1 MATVYTGPES
11 SYTDAVTVVR
21 QLENTLAN
29 YDPDQY
35 PLLSRVGLNS
45 YPQEVWNTKV
55 EWQRDE
61 YMPIAD
67 AANGAISTT
76 GEVDISVDNADYFAM
91 HDVVL
96 IEDELMLVVDVDP
109 SSDEITVVRGF
120 AGSTA
125 ATHDDN
131 DVIYRLGAARPEG
144 SSPGWAQQIAV
155 SQPYNYTQI
164 WDAVVSITGTE
175 DVLKEWGPDDLMAY
189 RLDKRLAELY
199 QMMERA
205 LIYNNQRYAGDA
217 SAGRVSAGLDYW
229 VADKNDLSDAAITF
243 DDIEDAM
250 EDKFQDYGIV
260 NTPRDLF
267 CNSWVKR
274 KITSF
279 GLASIRTDRTENVVG
294 NEITVVETN
303 FGTLNINL
311 DHLILNSE
319 AWLLNLDTIMIA
331 PLRGRGLKEIDASV
345 PGDDAMKHRVIGEYV
360 FVVKGEDGSND
371 GLNVKIYGISTTS

>member
-11 SYTDAVTVVR
+11 SYTEAVTVVR
-21 QLENTLAN
+21 QLENAIQN

-45 YPQEVWNTKV
+45 YPEEVYNTKI

-61 YMPIAD
+61 YMPIQD
-67 AANGAISTT
+67 ALNGAVSTT
-76 GEVDISVDNADYFAM
+76 GATDISVDNAEYFAM
-91 HDVVL
+91 NDVVL
-96 IEDELMLVVDVDP
+96 VEDELMLVVDVNTTD
-109 SSDEITVVRGF
+109 DEITVSRGF

-125 ATHDDN
+125 ATHSDADI
-131 DVIYRLGAARPEG
+131 VYRLGAARPEG
-144 SSPGWAQQIAV
+144 SSPGWAQQVAV
-155 SQPYNYTQI
+155 TQPFNYTQI

-175 DVLKEWGPDDLMAY
+175 DALKNYAPDDLMAY
-189 RLDKRLAELY
+189 RLDKRLTELY

-205 LIYNNQRYAGDA
+205 LIYNSERYAGSA
-217 SAGRVSAGLDYW
+217 SAGRLSAGLDFF
-229 VADKNDLSDAAITF
+229 VADKNDLSGAAITF
-243 DDIEDAM
+243 EDIEDAM
-250 EDKFQDYGIV
+250 EDKFSEYGLV
-260 NTPRDLF
+260 NVPQNLF

-274 KITSF
+274 KITNW
-279 GLASIRTDRTENVVG
+279 GLSSIRTERMENVVG
-294 NEITVVETN
+294 SEITVIETD
-303 FGTLNINL
+303 FGTLDINL
-311 DHLILNSE
+311 DHLIKNDE
-319 AWLLNLDTIMIA
+319 AWLLNLDTIMMA

>member
-11 SYTDAVTVVR
+11 SYTEAVTVVR
-21 QLENTLAN
+21 QLENAIQN

-45 YPQEVWNTKV
+45 YPEEVYNTKI

-61 YMPIAD
+61 YMPIQD
-67 AANGAISTT
+67 ALNGAVSTT
-76 GEVDISVDNADYFAM
+76 GATDISVDNAEYFAM
-91 HDVVL
+91 NDVVL
-96 IEDELMLVVDVDP
+96 VEDELMLVVDVNTTD
-109 SSDEITVVRGF
+109 DEITVSRGF

-125 ATHDDN
+125 ATHSDADI
-131 DVIYRLGAARPEG
+131 VYRLGAARPEG
-144 SSPGWAQQIAV
+144 SSPGWAQQVAV
-155 SQPYNYTQI
+155 TQPFNYTQI

-175 DVLKEWGPDDLMAY
+175 DALKNYAPDDLMAY
-189 RLDKRLAELY
+189 RLDKRLTELY

-205 LIYNNQRYAGDA
+205 LIYNSERYAGSA
-217 SAGRVSAGLDYW
+217 SAGRLSAGLDFF
-229 VADKNDLSDAAITF
+229 VADKNDLSGAAITF
-243 DDIEDAM
+243 EDIEDAM
-250 EDKFQDYGIV
+250 EDKFSEYGLV
-260 NTPRDLF
+260 NVPQNLF

-274 KITSF
+274 KITNW
-279 GLASIRTDRTENVVG
+279 GLSSIRTERMENVVG
-294 NEITVVETN
+294 SEITVIETD
-303 FGTLNINL
+303 FGTLDINL
-311 DHLILNSE
+311 DHLIKNDE
-319 AWLLNLDTIMIA
+319 AWLLNLDTVMMA

>member
-11 SYTDAVTVVR
+11 SYTEAVTVVR
-21 QLENTLAN
+21 QLEDAIMN

-45 YPQEVWNTKV
+45 YPEEVFNTKC

-61 YMPIAD
+61 YVPISD
-67 AANGAISTT
+67 ALDGSVSTT
-76 GEVDISVDNADYFAM
+76 GETDIGVDNADYFAM
-91 HDVVL
+91 NDVVL
-96 IEDELMLVVDVDP
+96 VEDELMLVVDVDT
-109 SSDEITVVRGF
+109 SNNEITVVRGF

-125 ATHDDN
+125 ATHSDD
-131 DVIYRLGAARPEG
+131 DAVHRLGAARPEG
-144 SSPGWAQQIAV
+144 SSPGWAQQVAV

-175 DVLKEWGPDDLMAY
+175 DALKNHAPEDLMAY
-189 RLDKRLAELY
+189 RLDKRLTEMY

-205 LIYNNQRYAGDA
+205 LIYNSERYEGAAGV
-217 SAGRVSAGLDYW
+217 GRLSAGLDFF
-229 VADKNDLSDAAITF
+229 VADKNNLSDEAITF
-243 DDIEDAM
+243 ADIEDAM
-250 EDKFQDYGIV
+250 EDKFKDYGIV

-274 KITSF
+274 KITSW

-294 NEITVVETN
+294 NEVTVIETN
-303 FGTLNINL
+303 FGTLNVNL
-311 DHLILNSE
+311 DHLIEGDE
-319 AWLLNLDTIMIA
+319 AWLLNLDTIMMA

-360 FVVKGEDGSND
+360 FVIKGEDGSND
-371 GLNVKIYGISTTS
+371 GLNTKIYGISETE